1 MSIWLDTMDGLSLY
15 IHRLISLY
23 SRFICLL
30 FPRKNII
37 YFLMFKAYTQSI
49 YFDILKGLILSYS
62 KLIMLI
68 IFLGAKIDSWQT
80 EKL

>member
-1 MSIWLDTMDGLSLY
+1 
-15 IHRLISLY
+15 
-23 SRFICLL
+23 
-30 FPRKNII
+30 
-37 YFLMFKAYTQSI
+37 MFKAYTQSI

-68 IFLGAKIDSWQT
+68 IFLGAKIDSWQP